1 MEPILILIVED
12 DEKSRRLM
20 SDVLSHQ
27 GYQIAEAAN
36 AEDGLEIVRRDHPA
50 LVLMDIHL
58 PGMSGL
64 DALRE
69 IRRDASIRATRV
81 LAVTASVMGND
92 RNKIRDAG
100 FDGFEPKP
108 INLRAFLQKVSDL
121 IPPLA
126 ASPSGGEAPPSPA

>member
-1 MEPILILIVED
+1 MNNVAVKPLILIVED

-20 SDVLSHQ
+20 VDVLSHQ
-27 GYQIAEAAN
+27 GYRTVETNN

-64 DALRE
+64 DALHQ
-69 IRRDASIRATRV
+69 IRADTHIKSTRI

-92 RNKIRDAG
+92 RHKIKAAG

-108 INLRAFLQKVSDL
+108 INLKAFLKTVEEL
-121 IPPLA
+121 IFFV
-126 ASPSGGEAPPSPA
+126 

>member
-1 MEPILILIVED
+1 MEPKLILIVED

-20 SDVLSHQ
+20 VDVLSHQ
-27 GYQIAEAAN
+27 GYEVAQVGTAEA
-36 AEDGLEIVRRDHPA
+36 GLDVMRQRHPD

-64 DALRE
+64 DALRQV
-69 IRRDASIRATRV
+69 RAEEAIKSTKI

-92 RNKIRDAG
+92 RDKIKSAG

-108 INLRAFLQKVSDL
+108 INLKAFLATIARL
-121 IPPLA
+121 LGAPHA
-126 ASPSGGEAPPSPA
+126 A

>member
-1 MEPILILIVED
+1 MEFPLILIVED

-20 SDVLSHQ
+20 ADVLSHQ
-27 GYQIAEAAN
+27 GYRVAQVDNAEAA
-36 AEDGLEIVRRDHPA
+36 LEIVRRDHPA

-69 IRRDASIRATRV
+69 IRNDASIQSTRI

-92 RNKIRDAG
+92 RDQIRHAG

-108 INLRAFLQKVSDL
+108 INLRSFLLTVRRL
-121 IPPLA
+121 IA
-126 ASPSGGEAPPSPA
+126 AT

>member
-1 MEPILILIVED
+1 MEKPLILIVED

-20 SDVLSHQ
+20 KDVLEHQ
-27 GYQIAEAAN
+27 GYAVMETDQ
-36 AEDGLEIVRRDHPA
+36 GEIGMALIRAHHPK

-69 IRRDASIRATRV
+69 IRADAAIAATPV
-81 LAVTASVMGND
+81 VAVTASVMGND
-92 RNKIRDAG
+92 RDKIRNSG

-108 INLRAFLQKVSDL
+108 LNLLAFLGTIRRL
-121 IPPLA
+121 LA
-126 ASPSGGEAPPSPA
+126 V

>member
-1 MEPILILIVED
+1 MEPALILIVED

-20 SDVLSHQ
+20 SDVLTHQ
-27 GYQIAEAAN
+27 GYRILEAGSAE
-36 AEDGLEIVRRDHPA
+36 EGLEIVRRDHPA

-58 PGMSGL
+58 PGMSGFE
-64 DALRE
+64 ALRE

-92 RNKIRDAG
+92 RNEIRDAG

-108 INLRAFLQKVSDL
+108 INLREFLRKVSNL
-121 IPPLA
+121 IPAIQLPPL
-126 ASPSGGEAPPSPA
+126 PLPLRPA